1 MATSF
6 FCHGRAAILSLV
18 PLECPLNALKKQK
31 PASKKLATNRKN
43 PRVGGTNTK
52 PIGKNLAGTSPKAKS
67 RKTPT
72 SRPISKAIAKGGTTA
87 KKKTSGTSPV
97 KSTPKTSKIFKTT
110 ASSIP
115 IPRKPTAKIQSNKAS
130 KAPVIQKTPTKAV
143 QKPAK
148 SELSTKPSGKTIPSK
163 SPVASKGPVTSKV
176 VAPRGKTVEPKG
188 LKAPNK
194 FKTAIANKKPIEA
207 KSNAPKTSIPSKSA
221 QLASQK
227 PVVAMSHPE
236 PAPPPSNTKP
246 EIVAKIRIAQAEK
259 ELRKDLA
266 QPAPKTSLT
275 PLSPVPQI
283 SKGKDRLVLMVRDP
297 YWIHAHWDIMR
308 HSVDRAKAALA
319 EKWHTAKPILR
330 LLKLDNSGTTNNS
343 EVIYRDIEIHGG
355 VRNWYIDVDSPPS
368 RFKMLMG
375 YLCANSR
382 FYELARSNTVLT
394 PALGGKEATDDH
406 WADVATDAEHIYS
419 MSGGYGD
426 DTQTGDLT
434 EVFEE
439 RLKRTMDADVLS
451 QFGSG
456 AEGSL
461 KRHKQF
467 HFDVNAE
474 LVVFGSTHPEAHVSV
489 GTEPVKVRSDGSFSI
504 RLPLPDRR
512 QVLPATAKSRDGVDS
527 QTVVIAVERNTKV
540 MEPVSSDVDD

>member
-1 MATSF
+1 M
-6 FCHGRAAILSLV
+6 
-18 PLECPLNALKKQK
+18 NAPKKNQ
-31 PASKKLATNRKN
+31 PIAKKLATKRKDTASPQATVKN
-43 PRVGGTNTK
+43 KGKSQSGVAIRPKLEKGASKTKANSKK
-52 PIGKNLAGTSPKAKS
+52 PISAKGKAPPNAAKVAKAVSSPAKS
-67 RKTPT
+67 PSKPTVKASLNKESRTP
-72 SRPISKAIAKGGTTA
+72 SKKASA
-87 KKKTSGTSPV
+87 
-97 KSTPKTSKIFKTT
+97 PKTIGRS
-110 ASSIP
+110 
-115 IPRKPTAKIQSNKAS
+115 AKSV
-130 KAPVIQKTPTKAV
+130 APA
-143 QKPAK
+143 KPAK
-148 SELSTKPSGKTIPSK
+148 KPIAKQAAAGKLAPSK
-163 SPVASKGPVTSKV
+163 GKPIDSKFHKPAENLKSKSTVSNKTAGETKSQAQKSSTPFNVKV
-176 VAPRGKTVEPKG
+176 VAPPAKLVPV
-188 LKAPNK
+188 
-194 FKTAIANKKPIEA
+194 ANP
-207 KSNAPKTSIPSKSA
+207 
-221 QLASQK
+221 
-227 PVVAMSHPE
+227 HE

-246 EIVAKIRIAQAEK
+246 EIVAKIRSAQAEK

-275 PLSPVPQI
+275 PINAVPPMV
-283 SKGKDRLVLMVRDP
+283 KGKDRLILMVRDP

-319 EKWHTAKPILR
+319 ENWHTVKPILR
-330 LLKLDNSGTTNNS
+330 LLKLDDSGTTNNS
-343 EVIYRDIEIHGG
+343 EVIYKDIEIHGG
-355 VRNWYIDVDSPPS
+355 VRNWYVDVESPPS

-375 YLCANSR
+375 YLCANGR
-382 FYELARSNTVLT
+382 FYELARSNIVTT
-394 PALGGKEATDDH
+394 PAPGGKEATDDH

-489 GTEPVKVRSDGSFSI
+489 GAEPVKVRTDGSFSI
-504 RLPLPDRR
+504 RLPFPDRR
-512 QVLPATAKSRDGVDS
+512 QVLPATAKSRDGVDE

-540 MEPVSSDVDD
+540 MEPLSSDTDDL

>member
-1 MATSF
+1 
-6 FCHGRAAILSLV
+6 V
-18 PLECPLNALKKQK
+18 N
-31 PASKKLATNRKN
+31 ASKKNKTATKM
-43 PRVGGTNTK
+43 PV
-52 PIGKNLAGTSPKAKS
+52 
-67 RKTPT
+67 
-72 SRPISKAIAKGGTTA
+72 
-87 KKKTSGTSPV
+87 KKTSTKAGKSGKPQVKAAKPTSGKPSAV
-97 KSTPKTSKIFKTT
+97 PKKLDSKNKQAAIAANKKSAQTATPPKKTAVT
-110 ASSIP
+110 ASPKS
-115 IPRKPTAKIQSNKAS
+115 S
-130 KAPVIQKTPTKAV
+130 KAVVKVPAVKLANTKANTNL
-143 QKPAK
+143 KPAK
-148 SELSTKPSGKTIPSK
+148 LAPATKSISSKIENEKLGKATKIAASKPAAITKAPPKAPTPKLEKAKQLPAATPSMEKKTSQSHTVAARK
-163 SPVASKGPVTSKV
+163 TEAKTVKPVAIKHEPV
-176 VAPRGKTVEPKG
+176 
-188 LKAPNK
+188 
-194 FKTAIANKKPIEA
+194 
-207 KSNAPKTSIPSKSA
+207 
-221 QLASQK
+221 
-227 PVVAMSHPE
+227 
-236 PAPPPSNTKP
+236 PPPSNTNP
-246 EIVAKIRIAQAEK
+246 AIVAKIRSAQAEK

-266 QPAPKTSLT
+266 QTAPKTSLT
-275 PLSPVPQI
+275 PLNPIPPIV
-283 SKGKDRLVLMVRDP
+283 KGKDRLILMVRDP

-319 EKWHTAKPILR
+319 ENWHTVKPILR
-330 LLKLDNSGTTNNS
+330 LLKLDDSGTTSNS
-343 EVIYRDIEIHGG
+343 EVIHRDIEIHGG
-355 VRNWYIDVDSPPS
+355 VRNWYIDVDAPPS

-375 YLCANSR
+375 YLCANGR
-382 FYELARSNTVLT
+382 FYELARSNIVMT
-394 PALGGKEATDDH
+394 PAPGGKEATDDH
-406 WADVATDAEHIYS
+406 WADIATDAEHIYS

-512 QVLPATAKSRDGVDS
+512 QVLPATAKSRDGVDE

-540 MEPVSSDVDD
+540 MEPVSSDTEDL

>member
-1 MATSF
+1 MNASKKNKTNTKMPAKTKKATAEKGGKSP
-6 FCHGRAAILSLV
+6 AKV
-18 PLECPLNALKKQK
+18 VKQLNSKPISTPKKVVSKSKPVAL
-31 PASKKLATNRKN
+31 PASKKDAKPKLKLKKTTVAVPAKPPKPQTKAA
-43 PRVGGTNTK
+43 GTTANAKLKPTK
-52 PIGKNLAGTSPKAKS
+52 PIFSTLITNNS
-67 RKTPT
+67 TP
-72 SRPISKAIAKGGTTA
+72 SKPAANQKVAEKPVKPISSSKVATKVVASKPTGKPAAAT
-87 KKKTSGTSPV
+87 KSPV
-97 KSTPKTSKIFKTT
+97 VKAEVSKQPPIAAKTGAKTVAKIAEEKKASLTKT
-110 ASSIP
+110 I
-115 IPRKPTAKIQSNKAS
+115 PTAK
-130 KAPVIQKTPTKAV
+130 
-143 QKPAK
+143 
-148 SELSTKPSGKTIPSK
+148 SEENTVK
-163 SPVASKGPVTSKV
+163 PVAIKHEPV
-176 VAPRGKTVEPKG
+176 
-188 LKAPNK
+188 
-194 FKTAIANKKPIEA
+194 
-207 KSNAPKTSIPSKSA
+207 
-221 QLASQK
+221 
-227 PVVAMSHPE
+227 
-236 PAPPPSNTKP
+236 PPPSNTNP
-246 EIVAKIRIAQAEK
+246 AIVAKIRSAQAEK

-275 PLSPVPQI
+275 PLNPIPQI
-283 SKGKDRLVLMVRDP
+283 VKGKDRLILMVRDP

-319 EKWHTAKPILR
+319 ENWHSVKPILR
-330 LLKLDNSGTTNNS
+330 LLKLDDSGTTNNS
-343 EVIYRDIEIHGG
+343 EVIHRDIEIHGG
-355 VRNWYIDVDSPPS
+355 VRNWYIEVDSPPS

-382 FYELARSNTVLT
+382 FYELARSNIVTT
-394 PALGGKEATDDH
+394 PAPGGKEATDDH
-406 WADVATDAEHIYS
+406 WADIATDAEHIYS

-512 QVLPATAKSRDGVDS
+512 QVLPATAKSRDGVDE

-540 MEPVSSDVDD
+540 MEPVSSDTEDL

>member
-1 MATSF
+1 MK
-6 FCHGRAAILSLV
+6 
-18 PLECPLNALKKQK
+18 ALKKQK
-31 PASKKLATNRKN
+31 PANKKLATNRKKALGSEAN
-43 PRVGGTNTK
+43 AK
-52 PIGKNLAGTSPKAKS
+52 PTGKILSGAAPKSKS
-67 RKTPT
+67 RITPKT
-72 SRPISKAIAKGGTTA
+72 RPKPSSIAKKTA
-87 KKKTSGTSPV
+87 KVKKKSGGVSSA
-97 KSTPKTSKIFKTT
+97 KSTPKTL
-110 ASSIP
+110 
-115 IPRKPTAKIQSNKAS
+115 KAS
-130 KAPVIQKTPTKAV
+130 KISQTALISATNPKKSTAKSQSSQFKNVPVNQKTSTKSFG
-143 QKPAK
+143 KLAK
-148 SELSTKPSGKTIPSK
+148 SELSAKPAMKKVASK
-163 SPVASKGPVTSKV
+163 SPVASRV
-176 VAPRGKTVEPKG
+176 VAPKGKAVEANS
-188 LKAPNK
+188 LNMANK
-194 FKTAIANKKPIEA
+194 FKSAIANKAAVEA
-207 KSNAPKTSIPSKSA
+207 KTIAPKTWIPNKSD
-221 QLASQK
+221 QIVPPK
-227 PVVAMSHPE
+227 PVVATSRPE

-275 PLSPVPQI
+275 PLSPIPQI
-283 SKGKDRLVLMVRDP
+283 AKGKDRLVLMVRDP
-297 YWIHAHWDIMR
+297 YWIHAHWDILR

-330 LLKLDNSGTTNNS
+330 LLKLDDSGTTNNS

-382 FYELARSNTVLT
+382 FYELARSNTVMT

-439 RLKRTMDADVLS
+439 KLKRTMDADVLS

-504 RLPLPDRR
+504 RMPLPDRR

-540 MEPVSSDVDD
+540 MEPLSSDGDD

>member
-1 MATSF
+1 MA
-6 FCHGRAAILSLV
+6 
-18 PLECPLNALKKQK
+18 
-31 PASKKLATNRKN
+31 
-43 PRVGGTNTK
+43 
-52 PIGKNLAGTSPKAKS
+52 
-67 RKTPT
+67 
-72 SRPISKAIAKGGTTA
+72 
-87 KKKTSGTSPV
+87 
-97 KSTPKTSKIFKTT
+97 
-110 ASSIP
+110 
-115 IPRKPTAKIQSNKAS
+115 
-130 KAPVIQKTPTKAV
+130 
-143 QKPAK
+143 
-148 SELSTKPSGKTIPSK
+148 
-163 SPVASKGPVTSKV
+163 
-176 VAPRGKTVEPKG
+176 
-188 LKAPNK
+188 NK
-194 FKTAIANKKPIEA
+194 FKSAIANKAAVEA
-207 KSNAPKTSIPSKSA
+207 KTNAPKTSIPNKGA
-221 QLASQK
+221 QVAPPK
-227 PVVAMSHPE
+227 PVVATSQQE
-236 PAPPPSNTKP
+236 PAPPPSNTNP

-330 LLKLDNSGTTNNS
+330 LLKLDDSGTTNNS

-394 PALGGKEATDDH
+394 PAPGGKEATDDH
-406 WADVATDAEHIYS
+406 WADIATDAEHIYS

-439 RLKRTMDADVLS
+439 KLKRTMDADVLS

-467 HFDVNAE
+467 HFEVNAE

-504 RLPLPDRR
+504 RMPLPDRR

>member
-1 MATSF
+1 M
-6 FCHGRAAILSLV
+6 
-18 PLECPLNALKKQK
+18 N
-31 PASKKLATNRKN
+31 ASKKKKTAAKTLAENRK
-43 PRVGGTNTK
+43 
-52 PIGKNLAGTSPKAKS
+52 SPKPHAQSGAKTGS
-67 RKTPT
+67 TGNRKARK
-72 SRPISKAIAKGGTTA
+72 SQIQKSSKVAIAQPKGKAVAATKGKPAKTATINPAFKSLKTA
-87 KKKTSGTSPV
+87 KVVASSQKKT
-97 KSTPKTSKIFKTT
+97 K
-110 ASSIP
+110 
-115 IPRKPTAKIQSNKAS
+115 AKAQTKNPPER
-130 KAPVIQKTPTKAV
+130 KAPVSEIGRTQSKAAA
-143 QKPAK
+143 KPAAPK
-148 SELSTKPSGKTIPSK
+148 LSAGKNQVKVRTGVGEKSK
-163 SPVASKGPVTSKV
+163 SVAPKVPQRSSTSINGKAPSSAPPAKV
-176 VAPRGKTVEPKG
+176 VAPQET
-188 LKAPNK
+188 
-194 FKTAIANKKPIEA
+194 I
-207 KSNAPKTSIPSKSA
+207 
-221 QLASQK
+221 
-227 PVVAMSHPE
+227 
-236 PAPPPSNTKP
+236 PPPSNTNP
-246 EIVAKIRIAQAEK
+246 VIVARIRSAQAEK

-266 QPAPKTSLT
+266 QPAPITSLT
-275 PLSPVPQI
+275 PLNPVPTI
-283 SKGKDRLVLMVRDP
+283 IKGKDRLVLMVRDP

-319 EKWHTAKPILR
+319 ENWHTVKPILR
-330 LLKLDNSGTTNNS
+330 LLKLDDSGTTNNS

-355 VRNWYIDVDSPPS
+355 VRNWYVDVDSPPS

-375 YLCANSR
+375 YICANGR
-382 FYELARSNTVLT
+382 FYELARSNIVTT
-394 PALGGKEATDDH
+394 PAPGGKEATDDH
-406 WADVATDAEHIYS
+406 WANIATDAEHIYS

-439 RLKRTMDADVLS
+439 KLKRTMDADVLS

-512 QVLPATAKSRDGVDS
+512 QVLPATAKSRDGVDE

-540 MEPVSSDVDD
+540 MEPLSSDTDDI

>member
-1 MATSF
+1 MT
-6 FCHGRAAILSLV
+6 AA
-18 PLECPLNALKKQK
+18 KKQE
-31 PASKKLATNRKN
+31 PAKKKLENPSKKNTGGAANTNPANKTAVSPKTKKLNTPSAKPKSRVKNTLAA
-43 PRVGGTNTK
+43 K
-52 PIGKNLAGTSPKAKS
+52 PKSAGTSLKSAAKKS
-67 RKTPT
+67 KGT
-72 SRPISKAIAKGGTTA
+72 SR
-87 KKKTSGTSPV
+87 
-97 KSTPKTSKIFKTT
+97 
-110 ASSIP
+110 
-115 IPRKPTAKIQSNKAS
+115 
-130 KAPVIQKTPTKAV
+130 
-143 QKPAK
+143 
-148 SELSTKPSGKTIPSK
+148 STKKEKPPNVNK
-163 SPVASKGPVTSKV
+163 
-176 VAPRGKTVEPKG
+176 RGKTVQKSSKPPVGKPARKNIQGKKVGVSNSTAAKKSIKTPTANIGEGPEEKMAASKG
-188 LKAPNK
+188 
-194 FKTAIANKKPIEA
+194 
-207 KSNAPKTSIPSKSA
+207 TSRAEKSKSLIVIKSPA
-221 QLASQK
+221 TTKKDAANTFVESK
-227 PVVAMSHPE
+227 VKKAAVVPPKADATVSRPE
-236 PAPPPSNTKP
+236 AVPPPSNTNP
-246 EIVAKIRIAQAEK
+246 AIIAKIRIAQAEK

-266 QPAPKTSLT
+266 QPAPKSSLT
-275 PLSPVPQI
+275 PLTTVPPI
-283 SKGKDRLVLMVRDP
+283 AKGKDRLILMVRDP
-297 YWIHAHWDIMR
+297 FWIHAHWDIMR

-319 EKWHTAKPILR
+319 EKWHTVKPILR
-330 LLKLDNSGTTNNS
+330 LLKLDDSGTTNNA

-375 YLCANSR
+375 YQCANSR
-382 FYELARSNTVLT
+382 FYELARSNTIVT

-406 WADVATDAEHIYS
+406 WADIATDAEHIYS

-439 RLKRTMDADVLS
+439 KLKRTMDADVLS

-504 RLPLPDRR
+504 RMPLPDRR

-540 MEPVSSDVDD
+540 MEPITSDADDL

>member
-1 MATSF
+1 M
-6 FCHGRAAILSLV
+6 
-18 PLECPLNALKKQK
+18 NALKKQK
-31 PASKKLATNRKN
+31 PANKKLATSRKK
-43 PRVGGTNTK
+43 PLESGANTK
-52 PIGKNLAGTSPKAKS
+52 PIVRILVGAAPKTKS
-67 RKTPT
+67 RNTPT
-72 SRPISKAIAKGGTTA
+72 VRPKQTAITRNATTA
-87 KKKTSGTSPV
+87 KKKPSGTSPV
-97 KSTPKTSKIFKTT
+97 KSNPKTSKLSKT
-110 ASSIP
+110 ALSSRP
-115 IPRKPTAKIQSNKAS
+115 IPKKSTAKIQSSKVNKTPVIRKTSAKAS
-130 KAPVIQKTPTKAV
+130 E
-143 QKPAK
+143 KPAK
-148 SELSTKPSGKTIPSK
+148 SELSTKQKMKSVAGKSPISK
-163 SPVASKGPVTSKV
+163 SPIASKG
-176 VAPRGKTVEPKG
+176 VAPKGKALGPKG
-188 LKAPNK
+188 LSLANK
-194 FKTAIANKKPIEA
+194 FQSSIANKTAVVA
-207 KSNAPKTSIPSKSA
+207 KTNAPKTSIANKGVKVAPP
-221 QLASQK
+221 K

-266 QPAPKTSLT
+266 QPASKTSLT

-319 EKWHTAKPILR
+319 EKWHSAKPILR
-330 LLKLDNSGTTNNS
+330 LLKLDDSGTTNNS

-382 FYELARSNTVLT
+382 FYELARSNSVLT
-394 PALGGKEATDDH
+394 PALGGKVATDDH

-504 RLPLPDRR
+504 RMPLPDRR

>member
-1 MATSF
+1 M
-6 FCHGRAAILSLV
+6 
-18 PLECPLNALKKQK
+18 K
-31 PASKKLATNRKN
+31 
-43 PRVGGTNTK
+43 
-52 PIGKNLAGTSPKAKS
+52 
-67 RKTPT
+67 
-72 SRPISKAIAKGGTTA
+72 
-87 KKKTSGTSPV
+87 
-97 KSTPKTSKIFKTT
+97 
-110 ASSIP
+110 
-115 IPRKPTAKIQSNKAS
+115 
-130 KAPVIQKTPTKAV
+130 
-143 QKPAK
+143 
-148 SELSTKPSGKTIPSK
+148 
-163 SPVASKGPVTSKV
+163 PVASKPAATGKLAAASKPT
-176 VAPRGKTVEPKG
+176 AASKLTPSKGKPIDSK
-188 LKAPNK
+188 LHKAAEKAKSKSIISN
-194 FKTAIANKKPIEA
+194 KTAGEIKSQAQKSVTPINGKA
-207 KSNAPKTSIPSKSA
+207 AAPTSA
-221 QLASQK
+221 K
-227 PVVAMSHPE
+227 PVSVAKPHE

-246 EIVAKIRIAQAEK
+246 EIVAKIRSAQAGK

-275 PLSPVPQI
+275 PLNTVPPMV
-283 SKGKDRLVLMVRDP
+283 KGKDRLILMVRDP

-319 EKWHTAKPILR
+319 ENWHTVKPILR
-330 LLKLDNSGTTNNS
+330 LLKLDDSGTTNNS
-343 EVIYRDIEIHGG
+343 EVIFKDVEIHGG
-355 VRNWYIDVDSPPS
+355 VRNWYVDVDSPPS

-382 FYELARSNTVLT
+382 FYELARSNIVTT
-394 PALGGKEATDDH
+394 PAPGGKEATDDH

-489 GTEPVKVRSDGSFSI
+489 GAEPVKVRTDGSFSI
-504 RLPLPDRR
+504 RLPFPDRR
-512 QVLPATAKSRDGVDS
+512 QVLPATAKSRDGVDE

-540 MEPVSSDVDD
+540 MEPLSSDTDDM

>member
-1 MATSF
+1 
-6 FCHGRAAILSLV
+6 V
-18 PLECPLNALKKQK
+18 NALKKQK
-31 PASKKLATNRKN
+31 PASKKLDTNRKK
-43 PRVGGTNTK
+43 PLDRVEKAN
-52 PIGKNLAGTSPKAKS
+52 PIGKTPAGTAPKDSPLKTPPAKPKTKAVAKNTASVEKKPRSASLAKS
-67 RKTPT
+67 TPKSSKVSKTNANSPSILKKSTAKIQSSKVSKTPSIQKT
-72 SRPISKAIAKGGTTA
+72 SNTVFTKPAIAELSA
-87 KKKTSGTSPV
+87 KKTIKTVANKGSVSKGSVHKNTAVSKGVAPKGKAV
-97 KSTPKTSKIFKTT
+97 EPKGLSLAKKLKSAIANKTAAEAQISTPKTS
-110 ASSIP
+110 
-115 IPRKPTAKIQSNKAS
+115 
-130 KAPVIQKTPTKAV
+130 
-143 QKPAK
+143 
-148 SELSTKPSGKTIPSK
+148 
-163 SPVASKGPVTSKV
+163 
-176 VAPRGKTVEPKG
+176 
-188 LKAPNK
+188 
-194 FKTAIANKKPIEA
+194 IANKGTKVAP
-207 KSNAPKTSIPSKSA
+207 PKT
-221 QLASQK
+221 
-227 PVVAMSHPE
+227 VVAISHPE
-236 PAPPPSNTKP
+236 PAPPPSDTKP

-259 ELRKDLA
+259 QLRKDLA

-275 PLSPVPQI
+275 PLSPAPQI
-283 SKGKDRLVLMVRDP
+283 AKGKDRLVLMVRDP

-308 HSVDRAKAALA
+308 HSVDRAKAALS

-330 LLKLDNSGTTNNS
+330 LLKLDDSGTTNNS

-504 RLPLPDRR
+504 RMPLPDRR

>member
-1 MATSF
+1 V
-6 FCHGRAAILSLV
+6 I
-18 PLECPLNALKKQK
+18 
-31 PASKKLATNRKN
+31 ASKKN
-43 PRVGGTNTK
+43 
-52 PIGKNLAGTSPKAKS
+52 
-67 RKTPT
+67 KTA
-72 SRPISKAIAKGGTTA
+72 SKM
-87 KKKTSGTSPV
+87 PV
-97 KSTPKTSKIFKTT
+97 KSTKAKAEKGGKPPAKAITQPQGKASSAVKKTVAKTKTVSAGVDKKVPKAEKSPKKVGIAVPSKLSKSPIKSPSEKTNTPLKPSKQTSTKQTSPKTPQSNSPAQKSLEKSVKPLPKSLPKAATKIVASKTGAKTAAIKPPTLKAEKPKPAPT
-110 ASSIP
+110 ASKAQPEKKPTLPKANLVAKTEEKSV
-115 IPRKPTAKIQSNKAS
+115 KPTAIKHD
-130 KAPVIQKTPTKAV
+130 PV
-143 QKPAK
+143 
-148 SELSTKPSGKTIPSK
+148 
-163 SPVASKGPVTSKV
+163 
-176 VAPRGKTVEPKG
+176 
-188 LKAPNK
+188 
-194 FKTAIANKKPIEA
+194 
-207 KSNAPKTSIPSKSA
+207 
-221 QLASQK
+221 
-227 PVVAMSHPE
+227 
-236 PAPPPSNTKP
+236 PPPSNTNP
-246 EIVAKIRIAQAEK
+246 AIVAKIRSAQAEK

-275 PLSPVPQI
+275 PLNPIPQI
-283 SKGKDRLVLMVRDP
+283 IKGKDRLILMVRDP

-319 EKWHTAKPILR
+319 ENWHTVKPILR
-330 LLKLDNSGTTNNS
+330 LLKLDDSGTTNNS

-368 RFKMLMG
+368 RFKLLMG

-382 FYELARSNTVLT
+382 FYELARSNIVTT
-394 PALGGKEATDDH
+394 PAPGGKEATDDH
-406 WADVATDAEHIYS
+406 WADIATDAEHIYS

-434 EVFEE
+434 DVFEE

-512 QVLPATAKSRDGVDS
+512 QVLPATAKSRDGVDE
-527 QTVVIAVERNTKV
+527 QTVVIAVERNTKI
-540 MEPVSSDVDD
+540 MEPLSSDTEDL